1 MDKNTIPAVEKT
13 LQLIEYLAQAK
24 TPLSRTELAKQ
35 LHVTPSTCYRILQT
49 LLKYGWISRAD
60 NTRFSLG
67 GGLLPIARDLCDAAS
82 RYDQLQGTLDRL
94 AKKTGLSSK
103 FSIRRNVK
111 QITILRGEPGTNVH
125 VSGKVG
131 GEFPIVE
138 GSVGAVL
145 LSKEEPDEI
154 ADMMLKCQEDIPESM
169 DSKLLMKR
177 ILFYRKNGYV
187 ICDNNRWNIH
197 AMSTGVYENGELS
210 GVLTLLG
217 WEADFRSSRLAALE
231 KSLKNYAKECQTILE
246 NQE

>member
-13 LQLIEYLAQAK
+13 LQMIECISNAN

-35 LHVTPSTCYRILQT
+35 LNVTPSTCYRILQT
-49 LLKYGWISRAD
+49 LLKYGWISKAD
-60 NTRFSLG
+60 NTRFTLG
-67 GGLLPIARDLCDAAS
+67 GGLLPIARNLCDVTS

-103 FSIRRNVK
+103 FSIRMNMK

-131 GEFPIVE
+131 GEFPLVE

-145 LSKEEPDEI
+145 LSRDEPEEI
-154 ADMMLKCQEDIPESM
+154 AEMMLKCQEDIPESM

-197 AMSTGVYENGELS
+197 AMSTGIYENGELS

-217 WEADFRSSRLAALE
+217 WEADFRSAQLDTLE
-231 KSLKNYAKECQTILE
+231 KTLKKYAKECQIILE